1 MEVVAAA
8 VVAAA
13 VVAAAVV
20 AAAAAV
26 VAAAVLVHVEGAA
39 WEQVREAQRELRTPH
54 LTWQTAVQ
62 D

>member
-26 VAAAVLVHVEGAA
+26 VAVLVHVEGAA